1 MGPLKIDSLGSK
13 RFRLVSEQ
21 WKTEER
27 DSRFWPL
34 SFHFSR
40 GNACYA
46 ENRVCMC
53 FSQAC
58 GRISKSESTL
68 TLAQNGNCV
77 SLLYLIW
84 FHGQVGSIQ
93 RTALKM
99 PLWNPGG
106 GTWVFWGCV
115 CAARDSKLAA
125 RLKKVPLKLIPR
137 SRNGT
142 IFYTSF

>member
-1 MGPLKIDSLGSK
+1 MS
-13 RFRLVSEQ
+13 
-21 WKTEER
+21 
-27 DSRFWPL
+27 
-34 SFHFSR
+34 
-40 GNACYA
+40 
-46 ENRVCMC
+46 
-53 FSQAC
+53 FSQTC

-106 GTWVFWGCV
+106 HLGILGVGMCRPGLQIGTPPKKNS
-115 CAARDSKLAA
+115 SKIDT
-125 RLKKVPLKLIPR
+125 P
-137 SRNGT
+137 
-142 IFYTSF
+142 F